1 MKISKIDNI
10 KLFKQDF
17 KKNTS
22 KSPDFSAFSTSNF
35 DIFHNN
41 NTLLN
46 LSLINFQGKKV
57 DKKDD
62 FIDNFKKLLNSDNPD
77 EIFLFLDKELRKKAQ
92 EKGIMSEIID
102 DVVQNAILDILLIFE
117 DFNNGEIS
125 NDELISSVNEI
136 YINLKPKKEDYVSD
150 YKTTSLDRAILD
162 SNKTLTD
169 TISDDE
175 KHKVKY
181 LTPADNKK
189 DKLIEKDFK
198 KN

>member
-10 KLFKQDF
+10 KLFKQGF

-22 KSPDFSAFSTSNF
+22 KSPVFSAFSTSNF

-41 NTLLN
+41 NALLN
-46 LSLINFQGKKV
+46 LSFINFQGKKSN
-57 DKKDD
+57 KDD
-62 FIDNFKKLLNSDNPD
+62 FIDNFKKILNSDSPD
-77 EIFLFLDKELRKKAQ
+77 EIFTFLDKELRKKAQ
-92 EKGIMSEIID
+92 ERGIMSEIVD

-117 DFNNGEIS
+117 AFNNGEIS
-125 NDELISSVNEI
+125 KDELISSVNEI
-136 YINLKPKKEDYVSD
+136 YLNLKPKKEDYVSD
-150 YKTTSLDRAILD
+150 LMTTSLDRPILD
-162 SNKTLTD
+162 GNKTIVD

-181 LTPADNKK
+181 LTPADDKK
-189 DKLIEKDFK
+189 DKLIKKDFK

>member
-1 MKISKIDNI
+1 MKISKINNI
-10 KLFKQDF
+10 ILFKQGF

-41 NTLLN
+41 NSLLN

-92 EKGIMSEIID
+92 EKGIMSEIAD
-102 DVVQNAILDILLIFE
+102 DVI
-117 DFNNGEIS
+117 
-125 NDELISSVNEI
+125 
-136 YINLKPKKEDYVSD
+136 
-150 YKTTSLDRAILD
+150 
-162 SNKTLTD
+162 
-169 TISDDE
+169 
-175 KHKVKY
+175 
-181 LTPADNKK
+181 
-189 DKLIEKDFK
+189 
-198 KN
+198 